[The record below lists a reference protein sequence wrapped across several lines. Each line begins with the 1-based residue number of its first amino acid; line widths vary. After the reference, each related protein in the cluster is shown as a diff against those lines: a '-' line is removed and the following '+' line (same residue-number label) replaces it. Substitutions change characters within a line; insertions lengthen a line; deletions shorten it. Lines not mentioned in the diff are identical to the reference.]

1 MKDNKLLKVL
11 WGIVLAIFLCSAIF
25 IGISYFSGGDSS
37 SSKKSSE
44 NSTTRT
50 RTKNL
55 HLTTK
60 MTSLHLMIKLM
71 SKNIEKVKTQT
82 IALQTTL
89 QITHLITMFLIVVQE
104 KIEIITRI
112 EAIDHQIGAQD
123 TIAQIVIETL
133 THQDQVKIIMVQML
147 QHLQRQVHL
156 KTLKMHTN
164 MLTKKLIV

>member
-1 MKDNKLLKVL
+1 
-11 WGIVLAIFLCSAIF
+11 
-25 IGISYFSGGDSS
+25 
-37 SSKKSSE
+37 
-44 NSTTRT
+44 
-50 RTKNL
+50 
-55 HLTTK
+55 
-60 MTSLHLMIKLM
+60 MIKLM

-112 EAIDHQIGAQD
+112 EAIDHQIIAQE

-133 THQDQVKIIMVQML
+133 THQDQVKIIAVQML
-147 QHLQRQVHL
+147 QHLQHQVHL